1 MKSAP
6 VYFYAQRNYKFTTIG
21 KIPFDSARVNEG
33 NAMDLN
39 SGNFTAP
46 RRGIYFF
53 SFTGVVRCS
62 SGSTTSCDLR
72 VGLYQNN
79 FLVSSAIVYIM
90 STSVQ
95 SPLSLQSTMN
105 LIKGDQVWVQIEY
118 MTSGASLYDY
128 GTSQYPPYPWELY
141 THYTHFT
148 GFMLEEEIVASI

>member
-1 MKSAP
+1 M
-6 VYFYAQRNYKFTTIG
+6 
-21 KIPFDSARVNEG
+21 VNKG

-53 SFTGVVRCS
+53 SFTGVLSCS
-62 SGSTTSCDLR
+62 STSTSCSFQ
-72 VGLYQNN
+72 VGLYKNS
-79 FLVSSAIVYIM
+79 FLVSSAVVM
-90 STSVQ
+90 SAVSYEQ

-105 LIKGDQVWVQIEY
+105 LIKGDQVWVQIER
-118 MTSGASLYDY
+118 MTSEASLYDF
-128 GTSQYPPYPWELY
+128 GTSNYPPYPTTTY

>member
-1 MKSAP
+1 VKSAP
-6 VYFYAQRNYKFTTIG
+6 VYFYVQRNSSFTTIG
-21 KIPFDSARVNEG
+21 KIPFHSARVNEG

-53 SFTGVVRCS
+53 SFTGVLRCS
-62 SGSTTSCDLR
+62 SSSTSCYFR
-72 VGLYQNN
+72 VGLYLNN
-79 FLVSSAIVYIM
+79 FLVSSAVVSYD
-90 STSVQ
+90 Q

-105 LIKGDQVWVQIEY
+105 LIKGDQVWVQIEG
-118 MTSGASLYDY
+118 MTSGAYLYDF
-128 GTSQYPPYPWELY
+128 GTSQYPPYPWTLY

>member
-6 VYFYAQRNYKFTTIG
+6 VYFYVQRNSSFTTIG
-21 KIPFDSARVNEG
+21 KIPFHSARVNEG

-53 SFTGVVRCS
+53 SFTGVLLCL
-62 SGSTTSCDLR
+62 SGSTSCDLR
-72 VGLYQNN
+72 VGLYKNN
-79 FLVSSAIVYIM
+79 FLVSSAIVSYD
-90 STSVQ
+90 Q

-105 LIKGDQVWVQIEY
+105 LIKGDQVWVKIER
-118 MTSGASLYDY
+118 MTSETSLYDF
-128 GTSQYPPYPWELY
+128 GTSNYPPYPTTTY